1 MTQKKFISPL
11 TDFGFKHIFGD
22 KDILLAF
29 LNDLFEGEMQFKDL
43 TYSDK
48 EVKGDSEEDK
58 TIIYDIHCTTH
69 DDKMVIVEMQ
79 NQGNELFKDRILF
92 YASRDI
98 SNQGEAG
105 SGWKYDDLKA
115 VYSIFFTNFEL
126 FRVQST
132 GEALMRHDVK
142 LMDITTNKPFTD
154 KLHIVCLQLPL
165 AVSEISQSETKL
177 DTWMYNIKNMSD
189 MQQLAQSEDMPIFK
203 RLEQVAEYHNLS
215 PEDRRAYDRSYK
227 HWLDMYNVKEIARSE
242 GHAEGHAE
250 GLAEGRAEGLA
261 EGKLEIATALKRIG
275 VDVAIISQSTGLS
288 LEEIDKL

>member
-189 MQQLAQSEDMPIFK
+189 MQQLAQAEDMPIFK

-242 GHAEGHAE
+242 GHAEGRAE